1 MTAPTAVQFT
11 CVHITKAGDIV
22 CAGSMDPYNIY
33 LWALKTGE
41 LIDIFSG
48 HSGPV
53 SGLLFSD
60 FGVFTRHNLT

>member
-1 MTAPTAVQFT
+1 
-11 CVHITKAGDIV
+11 VHITKAGDIV
-22 CAGSMDPYNIY
+22 CAGSLDPYNVY

-53 SGLLFSD
+53 SSVLFTEMT
-60 FGVFTRHNLT
+60 VT